1 MIPKTQILSIVVVID
16 KRDNDGFQAIKNI
29 SQTAKKLDLY
39 YEIVVVVN
47 RYYSRSD
54 LENLKF
60 LSNEIA
66 NLQIFFLKNVIDYKG
81 ASMVGLENSI
91 GDWVLTIDVYQD
103 SMEAIKSMIE
113 AAFKENSEVIIALDP
128 KKSRDGIFIRFLS
141 FLFNF
146 LFKILHKYKLS
157 EESSSLKLFSRSI
170 TNHILQHDSPMI
182 AIETI
187 SAKSNIKK
195 TIVAQN
201 TKKSSGLSLRERMH
215 NRWMILI
222 GINHMPLR
230 LANLI
235 SGFGAL
241 LALTYSI
248 YVIIINLVQN
258 NIVAGWTTVSLM
270 MSLMFLTM
278 SAVLWL
284 ISEYLVMLMD
294 PYSRKSRYEVVE
306 RISSNIQARDS
317 YINIE
322 LEKN

>member
-1 MIPKTQILSIVVVID
+1 
-16 KRDNDGFQAIKNI
+16 
-29 SQTAKKLDLY
+29 
-39 YEIVVVVN
+39 
-47 RYYSRSD
+47 
-54 LENLKF
+54 
-60 LSNEIA
+60 
-66 NLQIFFLKNVIDYKG
+66 
-81 ASMVGLENSI
+81 MVA
-91 GDWVLTIDVYQD
+91 V
-103 SMEAIKSMIE
+103 
-113 AAFKENSEVIIALDP
+113 
-128 KKSRDGIFIRFLS
+128 
-141 FLFNF
+141 
-146 LFKILHKYKLS
+146 
-157 EESSSLKLFSRSI
+157 
-170 TNHILQHDSPMI
+170 
-182 AIETI
+182 ETI

-195 TIVAQN
+195 TIVPQT
-201 TKKSSGLSLRERMH
+201 TKKGSELSWREIMH

-230 LANLI
+230 LANLF

-241 LALTYSI
+241 LAMSYSL